1 MWPLG
6 YSESFIGNS
15 TTQAT
20 VSASG
25 CGEVDETMKG
35 ETLVKCA
42 ALLAIGAA
50 AGVLLVA
57 LIDPACG
64 PTGKE
69 QAEWIQELMVQE

>member
-1 MWPLG
+1 
-6 YSESFIGNS
+6 
-15 TTQAT
+15 
-20 VSASG
+20 
-25 CGEVDETMKG
+25 MKG

-69 QAEWIQELMVQE
+69 QTEWIQELMVQE